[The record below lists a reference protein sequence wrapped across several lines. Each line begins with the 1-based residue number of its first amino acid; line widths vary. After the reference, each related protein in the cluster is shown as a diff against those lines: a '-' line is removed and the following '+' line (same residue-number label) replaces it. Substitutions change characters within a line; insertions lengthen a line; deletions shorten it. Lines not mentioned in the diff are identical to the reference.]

1 MKIISCSGLHKITV
15 IILHGFNQDI
25 SEMEYISN
33 LINKECDFIR
43 WVILE
48 GKGMKWYD
56 YYTQRDNHNRH
67 DKINYTHFTQS
78 CDYLKKTIHDE
89 LKLIQSDNLYL
100 VGISQG
106 GTICINTAINL
117 NCRLGG
123 TICIDTIFLSDYMSD
138 VSFFQQVFFA
148 LISTKDK
155 VYNPNFQTI
164 CYNFLR
170 FLGNEIHITKR
181 DTQHCKNT
189 IEICNYIKDI
199 FTEKLLKKL

>member
-1 MKIISCSGLHKITV
+1 
-15 IILHGFNQDI
+15 
-25 SEMEYISN
+25 
-33 LINKECDFIR
+33 
-43 WVILE
+43 
-48 GKGMKWYD
+48 
-56 YYTQRDNHNRH
+56 
-67 DKINYTHFTQS
+67 
-78 CDYLKKTIHDE
+78 
-89 LKLIQSDNLYL
+89 L